1 MPKLKQP
8 WPGAPYGASDNGQT
22 VAAFQLHTPPI
33 RNLYTFRLQT
43 TLNLNELI
51 KDANLPSH
59 KALLEALNE
68 DVRHMKKIVCSIAIA
83 AMMSLHPPVYA
94 DSKAAVIDEL
104 AGYLEFVDYGGGVIF
119 AEQIPKAE
127 YSNMMVIDARDAG
140 QFAKGHIPGAV
151 NIEWRKVLEQR
162 ARIPKDKMVLI
173 YCNTG
178 SLSAQAGFA
187 LRVAGY
193 DNVRILQGGFEEWKA
208 KGGLDA
214 NARAMGAQ
222 PKH

>member
-1 MPKLKQP
+1 
-8 WPGAPYGASDNGQT
+8 
-22 VAAFQLHTPPI
+22 
-33 RNLYTFRLQT
+33 
-43 TLNLNELI
+43 
-51 KDANLPSH
+51 
-59 KALLEALNE
+59 
-68 DVRHMKKIVCSIAIA
+68 MKKLIPIAIA
-83 AMMSLHPPVYA
+83 AIMSIQAPAYA

-104 AGYLEFVDYGGGVIF
+104 AGYLEFVDYGGATIF

-127 YSNMMVIDARDAG
+127 YAKMMIIDARDAG
-140 QFAKGHIPGAV
+140 QFSKSHIPGAV

-162 ARIPKDKMVLI
+162 AKIHKDKMVLI

-193 DNVRILQGGFEEWKA
+193 ENVKILQGGYEEWKA

-214 NARAMGAQ
+214 NAKAMGAQ
-222 PKH
+222 SKH